1 MNHKR
6 LIVNADDYGH
16 GKKLSEG
23 IRQAHLQGIV
33 TSTTAMM
40 NWPDAVSD
48 LPLAVRDCPKLGLG
62 VHLVL
67 TSGKPLL
74 PAAQVASLVDAN
86 GLFRRPDP
94 FIAALPYLNIAE
106 VSAEWHAQVDL
117 FKQVTGRTPDHLD
130 SHHHVSYASPALFE
144 CMLSLAAELNC
155 PIRLPY
161 ADPGAGHPSEYL
173 WTADQLND
181 YAHILQ
187 SMKAH
192 APSHPQVFWSSFYD
206 EGATLDHL
214 TQLIERMAADSEHDT
229 FELMCHP
236 AIPDDF
242 LRQVSDY
249 NDKRG
254 DELAI
259 LTNAAVKQLLAANQ
273 IDPIPF
279 GGL

>member
-1 MNHKR
+1 MPKK

-48 LPLAVRDCPKLGLG
+48 LPLAVRDCPNLGLG

-74 PAAQVASLVDAN
+74 PAAQVPSLVDAN

-94 FIAALPYLNIAE
+94 FIAALPQLTMAE
-106 VSAEWHAQVDL
+106 VSAEWHAQVAL
-117 FKQVTGRTPDHLD
+117 FEQVTGRTPDHLD
-130 SHHHVSYASPALFE
+130 SHHHVSYTSPTLFE
-144 CMLSLAAELNC
+144 CMLNLAAEFDC

-161 ADPGAGHPSEYL
+161 TDPAAGHASDYL
-173 WTADQLND
+173 WTSDPEND
-181 YAHILQ
+181 YAHVMESL
-187 SMKAH
+187 KRH
-192 APSHPQVFWSSFYD
+192 SHTYPQVFFSSFYD
-206 EGATLDHL
+206 EGATLNAL
-214 TQLIERMAADSEHDT
+214 TQLIERMAADTEHDT

-236 AIPDDF
+236 AFPDDF
-242 LRQVSDY
+242 LRKVSDY
-249 NDKRG
+249 NDMRG
-254 DELAI
+254 EELKI
-259 LTNAAVKQLLAANQ
+259 LTDARVKALLAKNA
-273 IDPIPF
+273 IDLISF
-279 GGL
+279 AGL

>member
-1 MNHKR
+1 MTLKK

-16 GKKLSEG
+16 GKLLSAG

-40 NWPDAVSD
+40 NWPDAVTD
-48 LPLAVRDCPKLGLG
+48 LPLAVRECPNLGFG

-74 PAAQVASLVDAN
+74 PAAEVPSLVDGN
-86 GLFRRPDP
+86 GFFRRPDP
-94 FIAALPYLNIAE
+94 FSAALPQLNIAE
-106 VSAEWHAQVDL
+106 VAAEWCAQVEL
-117 FKQVTGRTPDHLD
+117 FKQVSGRTPDHLD

-144 CMLSLAAELNC
+144 CMLTLAAELNC

-161 ADPGAGHPSEYL
+161 TDPAASQPLNYL
-173 WTADQLND
+173 WTADPIND
-181 YAHILQ
+181 YAHILE
-187 SMKAH
+187 SLKCHSPKAPH
-192 APSHPQVFWSSFYD
+192 VFWSSFYA

-214 TQLIERMAADSEHDT
+214 MKLIERMAADTEHDT

-236 AIPDDF
+236 AVPDDF

-249 NDKRG
+249 NDERG
-254 DELAI
+254 EELAI
-259 LTNAAVKQLLAANQ
+259 LRDPRVKTLLAENA
-273 IDPIPF
+273 IERISF
-279 GGL
+279 AGL